1 MRLICAQFVQLA
13 CVCVC
18 GGGGTEDG
26 AVSGGGVGEGFVS
39 ASLEATDLDGGSHD
53 PGVGRHQPKKKNLRA
68 EIKIRVASLLRKP
81 MV

>member
-1 MRLICAQFVQLA
+1 MRLICAQFVQPA
-13 CVCVC
+13 SVCVC
-18 GGGGTEDG
+18 GGGTEDG

-53 PGVGRHQPKKKNLRA
+53 PGEGRHQPKKKNLRA

>member
-1 MRLICAQFVQLA
+1 M
-13 CVCVC
+13 CVW
-18 GGGGTEDG
+18 GGRENG

-53 PGVGRHQPKKKNLRA
+53 PGVGRHEPKKNNLCA
-68 EIKIRVASLLRKP
+68 EIKLASLLRKP